1 MNRTERL
8 RALVEE
14 LHAVAPAPRTT
25 RWLAE
30 RFAVSQRT
38 IERDTSALAA
48 AGAPVYPVSGKD
60 RGYAVDS
67 SRGLPPVSLTA
78 DEAVAVA
85 VGLARL
91 ADTALAAPADTVLAK
106 LRARYPA
113 LPEAAAVAV
122 TAAATAEPA
131 TDRFPPVPAVLQ
143 DALRTE
149 RVLHIDYA
157 DRHGRIS
164 HRTVEPIG
172 VIGTTRHWLLLA
184 YCRMRHGLRSFRID
198 RIHSARVGTEP
209 VTAHRD
215 LSALDLPSLGLG

>member
-8 RALVEE
+8 RALVNE

-25 RWLAE
+25 RWLAD

-48 AGAPVYPVSGKD
+48 AGAPVFLVSGRH
-60 RGYAVDS
+60 RGYAVDP
-67 SRGLPPVSLTA
+67 SRGLPPVSLTT

-85 VGLARL
+85 VGLDRL
-91 ADTALAAPADTVLAK
+91 RGTALAAPADTVLAK

-122 TAAATAEPA
+122 TATEPVA
-131 TDRFPPVPAVLQ
+131 DRFPPVPAVIQ
-143 DALRTE
+143 EALRAE
-149 RVLHIDYA
+149 RVLHLDYA

-164 HRTVEPIG
+164 DRTVEPIG
-172 VIGTTRHWLLLA
+172 VIGTPEHWLLLA
-184 YCRMRHGLRSFRID
+184 YCRMRHGLRTFRVD
-198 RIHSARVGTEP
+198 RIHTARIGTEP
-209 VTAHRD
+209 VTAHRSFSWVAAPD
-215 LSALDLPSLGLG
+215 